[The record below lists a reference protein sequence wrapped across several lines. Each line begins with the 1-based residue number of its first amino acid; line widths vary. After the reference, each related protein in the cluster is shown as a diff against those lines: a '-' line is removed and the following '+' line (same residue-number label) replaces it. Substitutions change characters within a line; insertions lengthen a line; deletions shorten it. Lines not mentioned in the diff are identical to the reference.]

1 MGDGGAQEIK
11 AVAYHSDADTVD
23 FGLGGSNGGNHV
35 GIGDFE
41 VRGNGR
47 FGNKE
52 DGVGA
57 GGHAGAYA
65 LDEASEIVGECLEP
79 DGAVRATD

>member
-1 MGDGGAQEIK
+1 MGGGGAQEIK
-11 AVAYHSDADTVD
+11 AVAAHSDADMVD
-23 FGLGGSNGGNHV
+23 FGLGGSNGGNHAGV
-35 GIGDFE
+35 GDFA

-52 DGVGA
+52 DSVGA

-65 LDEASEIVGECLEP
+65 LGEAS
-79 DGAVRATD
+79 